1 MATATIVARLPRPTV
16 MQSDC
21 VTFTRPLLRLPKC
34 WSHKQWS
41 LNRCQTPRWENS
53 YKRIKISRERIETRS
68 TMIIRVLNS
77 VWPGNWYNTL
87 THTHNKESLKMWR
100 TLFLSSFFI
109 VSTLCA
115 ELEGSNVQTDGTHSS
130 PKLPAV
136 TRPHLPQS
144 PLVSDSKDTVVR
156 WDFTWNCNC
165 SSTSFH
171 NSWQVARM
179 YYQFHVL
186 LMLSIALR
194 CSHKGSGF
202 LGSSLWPDKS
212 SLFRH
217 SSNTAVGASTLKSY
231 QKASDTASHVTP
243 SCAVLHL
250 IFSLSFFTLHSTEKQ
265 SLQRQQSK
273 YHKIMY

>member
-1 MATATIVARLPRPTV
+1 MKKSRQGAPWLYVFWTQCDQVIGTTHSHIHTTKKAW
-16 MQSDC
+16 
-21 VTFTRPLLRLPKC
+21 KC
-34 WSHKQWS
+34 DA
-41 LNRCQTPRWENS
+41 
-53 YKRIKISRERIETRS
+53 
-68 TMIIRVLNS
+68 
-77 VWPGNWYNTL
+77 
-87 THTHNKESLKMWR
+87 
-100 TLFLSSFFI
+100 LFSSLSSFFI
-109 VSTLCA
+109 VSTFCA
-115 ELEGSNVQTDGTHSS
+115 ELEGSNVQTDGVHSS
-130 PKLPAV
+130 PKLSAV

-144 PLVSDSKDTVVR
+144 PLVSDSKDTVVW

-194 CSHKGSGF
+194 CSHKAYGF

-212 SLFRH
+212 SLFWH
-217 SSNTAVGASTLKSY
+217 SSNTAAGASTLKSCY
-231 QKASDTASHVTP
+231 QKASDTASHVAP